1 MVLILSFPV
10 PDGAMLTHL
19 FLQKSLI
26 DTYYATILCLEIQWA
41 LLHQNLSLII
51 GLMNTGSLRTLSACA
66 CLTANSNSTSLG
78 SCTSILDFQVRKF
91 LLYVA
96 RAVFSWHQPKLME
109 HQKQFPKG
117 EARIRV
123 RGQQVPGVTFLK
135 TFSSSCIIMF
145 SASTGP
151 CLPICKHILPSN
163 FKRCFNTA
171 ALLMDLGLCCPC
183 DLSSFLL
190 ILSWTLYNSSSCPPF
205 PSSGFHSN

>member
-19 FLQKSLI
+19 FLQKSHI

-123 RGQQVPGVTFLK
+123 RGQQVPESPFSRRFLLPA
-135 TFSSSCIIMF
+135 SSCF
-145 SASTGP
+145 LPLLDHAYRYVNTYYLPTLKDASTP
-151 CLPICKHILPSN
+151 Q
-163 FKRCFNTA
+163 
-171 ALLMDLGLCCPC
+171 
-183 DLSSFLL
+183 
-190 ILSWTLYNSSSCPPF
+190 LY
-205 PSSGFHSN
+205 